1 MMNKLKLSYEGNKV
15 IFSHDEFHP
24 KHILECGQAF
34 RWYKEEDESYTL
46 IAFNRVINVKNIDG
60 NVIINGTNE
69 VEFKELWYSYFDLE
83 TDYRKIKSELP
94 INEDLI
100 AASEYGYGIRILN
113 QDIYETI
120 ISFIISANNMIPRI
134 KGSIEKISNLYGE
147 KIGEDENRQYYSFPK
162 KEILANANPLD
173 LREKCRV
180 GFRDVRIVEAS
191 RMLLQPDFAENK
203 LRELSTTELRKK
215 LIELPGVGPKVSDCI
230 MLFAFGRSEVFPVDV
245 WIKRVMETL
254 FINKE
259 VKPKEVVEYANALFG
274 KNAGYAQQYLF
285 YYGRDNAIGKA

>member
-1 MMNKLKLSYEGNKV
+1 MNELTTVYEDNKV
-15 IFSHDEFHP
+15 IFSHNEFHP

-46 IAFNRVINVKNIDG
+46 VAFNRVINIEYVAGKI
-60 NVIINGTNE
+60 VINGTDE
-69 VEFKELWYSYFDLE
+69 YEFKDLWYKYFDLE
-83 TDYRKIKSELP
+83 TDYYKIKRELP
-94 INEDLI
+94 INDDLL

-113 QDIYETI
+113 QDVYETI

-134 KGSIEKISNLYGE
+134 KGSIEKLANLYGE
-147 KIGEDENRQYYSFPK
+147 KIGEDDKREYYSFPK
-162 KEILANANPLD
+162 KEILATADPLEI
-173 LREKCRV
+173 REKCRV

-191 RMLLQPDFAENK
+191 RLLLQPDFSESALHK
-203 LRELSTTELRKK
+203 LPTSELRKK
-215 LIELPGVGPKVSDCI
+215 LMELPGVGPKVSDCI

-259 VKPKEVVEYANALFG
+259 VKPKDVVEYANTLFG

>member
-1 MMNKLKLSYEGNKV
+1 MNELKLSYEGNKV

-34 RWYKEEDESYTL
+34 RWYKEEDESYTI
-46 IAFNRVINVKNIDG
+46 IAFSRVINIKYIDG

-69 VEFKELWYSYFDLE
+69 HEFRELWYPYFDLE

-147 KIGEDENRQYYSFPK
+147 KIGEDENRQYYSFPQ

-191 RMLLQPDFAENK
+191 RMLLQSDFEENR
-203 LRELSTTELRKK
+203 LSELPTTELRNK